1 MLVDWLVAGPL
12 ADGLREPQLLP
23 LAAGWCR
30 ERRVEPPAASTISR
44 VVRQAQARFDSEL
57 AVMVVARLGEAAVVL
72 DWLVGP
78 DGRSEFALMRADP
91 GGVTLASVLS
101 EIDKLNLLRSVGI
114 PAGVFDGVSDNV
126 IGAWRARL
134 EVETPSLLA
143 AHPRPV
149 RLTMLAAWL
158 RSRENELVDT
168 LVDLFLARW
177 PRTAASVTTGRVGWC
192 P

>member
-1 MLVDWLVAGPL
+1 
-12 ADGLREPQLLP
+12 
-23 LAAGWCR
+23 
-30 ERRVEPPAASTISR
+30 
-44 VVRQAQARFDSEL
+44 
-57 AVMVVARLGEAAVVL
+57 
-72 DWLVGP
+72 
-78 DGRSEFALMRADP
+78 
-91 GGVTLASVLS
+91 
-101 EIDKLNLLRSVGI
+101 
-114 PAGVFDGVSDNV
+114 VSDNV